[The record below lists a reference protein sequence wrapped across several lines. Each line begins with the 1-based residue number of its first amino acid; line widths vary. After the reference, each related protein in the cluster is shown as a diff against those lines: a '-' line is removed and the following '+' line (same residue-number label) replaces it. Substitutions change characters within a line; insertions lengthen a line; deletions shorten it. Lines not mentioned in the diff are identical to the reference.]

1 MKNTQMNIRD
11 IDKWDEDYYP
21 KKEKFKKKKPRKKDV
36 DMPEKVTTIKRNKN
50 KL

>member
-1 MKNTQMNIRD
+1 MKNTQINIRD

-36 DMPEKVTTIKRNKN
+36 DGQGNGTTIKRNK
-50 KL
+50 K